1 MYPGAVVVRLVIGRA
16 LKLSAKQ
23 VALLISADLFCC
35 GLVPLIQPLGF
46 GRYFGIR
53 QPVLMGVTF
62 AALGPMMAMANASA
76 SASASASGSGS
87 GSGSVEGDLVGELG
101 GLAVAVAADVEDY
114 WPGPLSGL
122 VVTRQKG
129 RFKADARCRTCR
141 RGTATARHL
150 SGGCSVPPR
159 RRRSHGRLPRIGCG

>member
-35 GLVPLIQPLGF
+35 GLVPLIQSLGF

-62 AALGPMMAMANASA
+62 AALGPMMAMANANA
-76 SASASASGSGS
+76 NAN
-87 GSGSVEGDLVGELG
+87 GSVEGDLVGELG

-141 RGTATARHL
+141 RGTATARHR